1 MTRHLVL
8 KTAAAALLFTGLSG
22 CIEGSSLVEDTTRS
36 TAKTVVKTVIND
48 KFPGVDADVYVD
60 CIMVNAETGQL
71 VTLAKAAVTGVDDET
86 VQTVTEIASEPETLT
101 CIAQSGLSG
110 LFG

>member
-1 MTRHLVL
+1 MARNLVL
-8 KTAAAALLFTGLSG
+8 KTAAAALLLTGLSG
-22 CIEGSSLVEDTTRS
+22 CFDGSSLVEDTTRS
-36 TAKTVVKTVIND
+36 TAKTVVKAVIND

-60 CIMVNAETGQL
+60 CIMDNAEMDQL

-101 CIAQSGLSG
+101 CIAQSSLSG